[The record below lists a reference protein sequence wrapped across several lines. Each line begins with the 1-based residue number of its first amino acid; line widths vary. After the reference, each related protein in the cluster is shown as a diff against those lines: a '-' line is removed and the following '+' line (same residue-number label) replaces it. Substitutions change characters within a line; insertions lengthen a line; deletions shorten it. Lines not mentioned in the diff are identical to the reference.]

1 MNAAET
7 NPPPAR
13 GLNAAALRCPG
24 FTLIELLVVIAI
36 IGTLASLL
44 LPALSKA
51 KARANQI
58 RCVSNLKQ
66 LALGTL
72 MYVQDNADS
81 FPGPA
86 SRSTYGFR
94 VEDWIY
100 WRPSTQ
106 AQYPITKSP
115 IVTQT
120 GSASAELFRC
130 PADVSDKDRPLPD
143 PYLYSYSMTSYNLA
157 GTVNPGLTSIDD
169 GRFHP
174 FRGSAIR
181 NPALKLM
188 LLEEQSSSTR
198 RGEYSDSSKNPI
210 NDGRFVPGSDALT
223 SRHHNTANCA
233 FADGHVLNVQPAFAN
248 IAVNTRPDL

>member
-1 MNAAET
+1 MKSDRSRNLAA
-7 NPPPAR
+7 R
-13 GLNAAALRCPG
+13 RLAATIVGRPG

-36 IGTLASLL
+36 IGVLAGLL

-72 MYVQDNADS
+72 MYLQDNADT

-86 SRSTYGFR
+86 SRSTYGFH

-106 AQYPITKSP
+106 AQYPIAKSP

-120 GSASAELFRC
+120 ASANKELFRC
-130 PADVSDKDRPLPD
+130 PADIYDGDRPQPD
-143 PYLYSYSMTSYNLA
+143 PYLYSYSMNSYNLS
-157 GTVNPGLTSIDD
+157 GNVNPGMTSIDD
-169 GRFHP
+169 GRFHA
-174 FRGSAIR
+174 FKGNAIR
-181 NPALKLM
+181 NPVLKLM

-198 RGEYSDSSKNPI
+198 RGEYSDQSKNPI

-223 SRHHNTANCA
+223 SRHNNTANNA
-233 FADGHVLNVQPAFAN
+233 FADGHVQNVKPAFAN
-248 IAVNTRPDL
+248 VAANTNPGL